1 MILIALSVTSLSS
14 PVLANCL
21 PPYQTQFACQIPE
34 RNARAEFCRL
44 SDPAKHPK
52 LKEGYYSYAVGAG
65 PAELHFETNSIWF
78 STKDTDVDDPLGLT
92 MAVGFALRSHV
103 YAFVV
108 IEDRADPDR
117 IRAAD
122 VRVYSSIDAFTNDTK
137 GTEIAR
143 LACEPSTIIADTASI
158 RP

>member
-1 MILIALSVTSLSS
+1 MSALFLSS
-14 PVLANCL
+14 PVVANRL
-21 PPYQTQFACQIPE
+21 PPYQTLFACQIPE

-44 SDPAKHPK
+44 PDPGKHPK
-52 LKEGYYSYAVGAG
+52 LKEGHYSYAVGAR

-92 MAVGFALRSHV
+92 TAMGFALRSYV

-108 IEDRADPDR
+108 TEDRADSDR
-117 IRAAD
+117 ILAAD
-122 VRVYSSIDAFTNDTK
+122 VRVYSSTDAFTNDTK
-137 GTEIAR
+137 GNEIAR